1 MGVFSLRSGRRTA
14 LRQIAD
20 RVLEAPDLPS
30 LTRLLTEDLPRA
42 LDARD
47 ATLLLWDRR
56 LEGFEG
62 LDLGEGGRL
71 RTFSPEVT
79 GPGGPKTRWLLSEGQ
94 LVETSPEAHERMLVP
109 LLARSGL
116 VGMLVLGPA
125 PRRRK
130 PVNDAE
136 ARLVSVVAAR
146 AAIAV
151 ENHAYQKEL
160 IASERLAALG
170 TMAGMLAHD
179 FRGPMTLIRGW
190 AETLLEDDTPPP
202 EVQAQARAIVEAVD
216 RLERMTGETLDFVQG
231 AERLVLRPFPL
242 GVLLAELA
250 AGIEQELP
258 GLTVERDF
266 DLRGGRRGT
275 FDVDKIRRAVSNIA
289 ANARDAMG
297 GRGRLLLSARTE
309 TLAGANGPTEQ
320 LVLVVADEGPGVPP
334 EIRDRVFEPFVTHGK
349 KRGTGLGL
357 AVACAASRTTGAASN
372 CSPRPRPPRTVRA
385 SASPCPSSTR
395 PRAGGRI
402 APCVPFAARLSP
414 LFSSPPAGPTTRQ
427 RSSR

>member
-1 MGVFSLRSGRRTA
+1 VSIEVPLGVFSLRSGRRTA
-14 LRQIAD
+14 LGQIAD
-20 RVLEAPDLPS
+20 RVLEAPDLLS

-47 ATLLLWDRR
+47 AALLLWDRR

-62 LDLGEGGRL
+62 LDVGDGGRL
-71 RTFSPEVT
+71 RTFSPEVS

-94 LVETSPEAHERMLVP
+94 LVETSPEAQEGMLVP

-136 ARLVSVVAAR
+136 ARLVSVVASR
-146 AAIAV
+146 SAIAV

-190 AETLLEDDTPPP
+190 AETLLEDETPPP
-202 EVQAQARAIVEAVD
+202 EVRARARAIMEAVD
-216 RLERMTGETLDFVQG
+216 RLERMTGETLDFVRG
-231 AERLVLRPFPL
+231 AERLALRPFPL

-297 GRGRLLLSARTE
+297 GRGRLLLSARIE
-309 TLAGANGPTEQ
+309 TLPGADGEAEQ
-320 LVLVVADEGPGVPP
+320 LVLVIADEGPGVSP
-334 EIRDRVFEPFVTHGK
+334 EIRDRVFEPFVTLGK

-357 AVACAASRTTGAASN
+357 AVARRFVEDHGGSLELLAPPAPPAHGASFRFTLPLAPPGEHASRRGK
-372 CSPRPRPPRTVRA
+372 
-385 SASPCPSSTR
+385 
-395 PRAGGRI
+395 
-402 APCVPFAARLSP
+402 
-414 LFSSPPAGPTTRQ
+414 GP
-427 RSSR
+427 